1 MDAQETTKTP
11 PILLIVL
18 GIIIGILVAG
28 SVYFTYSF
36 FKNRQPKV
44 SNETKGLLLS
54 VSNPN
59 DNEVVNDKTITIN
72 GSTGK
77 DAVVVV
83 LGATNDL
90 ITETSGGN
98 FSAKVD
104 LNEGENLIRVY
115 AFDTTTGESA
125 QMPINLLY
133 IPQKFASSSIST
145 DSSSGDLVDKTK
157 EQLEKAK
164 EKLASGSASTHSTTY
179 ENSHIYGKIIAK
191 NDTTFELDS
200 RDGIKAVFTDDLTK
214 FLSADKDG
222 IKDIFI
228 ENVGVGDQISAV
240 GLSSDNAA
248 GLAKYIVKLNKD
260 LPQTI
265 AAIGKVKTIGTDGF
279 DLSYITQNSQTI
291 SVKTADSTT
300 ITIKRKAKS
309 TFSDIKAD
317 DTIIVTGSVD
327 KDNILTANKLFV
339 AIKGKNKATP
349 AATPSA
355 DQ

>member
-1 MDAQETTKTP
+1 MDAQQTTKTS
-11 PILLIVL
+11 PILLIVI
-18 GIIIGILVAG
+18 GIIIGILIAG
-28 SVYFTYSF
+28 SFYFAYSF
-36 FKNRQPKV
+36 FKNRKSKV

-59 DNEVVNDKTITIN
+59 DNDVVNDKTIAIN

-83 LGATNDL
+83 LGATSDL
-90 ITETSGGN
+90 ITETSEGN

-104 LNEGENLIRVY
+104 LNEGENLIQVY

-133 IPQKFASSSIST
+133 IPQKFTSSSTST
-145 DSSSGDLVDKTK
+145 DNSNVN
-157 EQLEKAK
+157 
-164 EKLASGSASTHSTTY
+164 SASDSAKSQTTAY
-179 ENSHIYGKIIAK
+179 INSHVYGKIIAK

-200 RDGIKAVFTDDLTK
+200 KNGIKAVFTDDLTK
-214 FLSADKDG
+214 FLSADNDG

-228 ENVGVGDQISAV
+228 ENVGVGDQVSAV
-240 GLSSDNAA
+240 GLSSDNTD

-260 LPQTI
+260 LPQTV
-265 AAIGKVKTIGTDGF
+265 AVMGKVKTLGTDGF
-279 DLSYITQNSQTI
+279 DLSYITQSSQTI
-291 SVKTADSTT
+291 SVKTTDSTSTT
-300 ITIKRKAKS
+300 IKGKAKAA
-309 TFSDIKAD
+309 FSDIKIG

-327 KDNILTANKLFV
+327 KDTILTTNKLFV
-339 AIKGKNKATP
+339 AIQSKTKTTP

-355 DQ
+355 GQ